1 MVLSA
6 LSPAS
11 VVDSVSSGQ
20 VARVQGGETD
30 LPKIPLVGG
39 RKSRKS
45 RKSGKRRGGKSRKS
59 ATRSRRSRK

>member
-6 LSPAS
+6 LSPAP
-11 VVDSVSSGQ
+11 VIDSISSGQ

-39 RKSRKS
+39 GKSRKS

-59 ATRSRRSRK
+59 ARRSRKTRK